1 MQNQFEVVR
10 NEALARLDKLFPDL
24 LMVELGLAGPA
35 VGVGRTTWHR
45 HNLQGHPPFPAV
57 RIGNKRYVSIMDLA
71 TFVAQASAGAS
82 RPVETEK
89 IEVPPPPAAP
99 AGRGRP
105 THAEVSRA
113 KKLGYKNVRSMREA
127 EKNSGVAA

>member
-45 HNLQGHPPFPAV
+45 HNMQGHPPFPAT

-71 TFVAQASAGAS
+71 TFVAQASTGAS
-82 RPVETEK
+82 RPVQTEK
-89 IEVPPPPAAP
+89 IEVAPAAP

-113 KKLGYKNVRSMREA
+113 KRLGFKNVRSMREA
-127 EKNSGVAA
+127 EKSSEVAA

>member
-1 MQNQFEVVR
+1 MQNAFEEVR
-10 NEALARLDKLFPDL
+10 KEALARLDKLFPDL

-45 HNLQGHPPFPAV
+45 HNLQGHPPFPAT

-82 RPVETEK
+82 RPVQPEH
-89 IEVPPPPAAP
+89 IEVPPPAAP
-99 AGRGRP
+99 ASRGRP
-105 THAEVSRA
+105 THQEVARA
-113 KKLGYKNVRSMREA
+113 KKLGFKNVRSMRLA
-127 EKNSGVAA
+127 EKSSEVAA